1 MKSLNTKTYWRSKKQ
16 PVSDLRP
23 TAQTRLRDGLRALAW
38 SCAISFV
45 ASVGAESLDEADG
58 HLLAEARA
66 IHQRVLTFDAHAD
79 IEIPGKPSM
88 YVGAD
93 GLSKVA
99 VEKMHQGDLDAVAM
113 VMAVGPLP
121 RNKAGFAEARRIA
134 DE

>member
-1 MKSLNTKTYWRSKKQ
+1 M
-16 PVSDLRP
+16 
-23 TAQTRLRDGLRALAW
+23 
-38 SCAISFV
+38 
-45 ASVGAESLDEADG
+45 ASVGAVDGESPDEADG

-99 VEKMHQGDLDAVAM
+99 VEKMRQGDLDAVAM
-113 VMAVGPLP
+113 AVAVGPLP
-121 RNKAGFAEARRIA
+121 RNEEGLSLIHI
-134 DE
+134 

>member
-1 MKSLNTKTYWRSKKQ
+1 M
-16 PVSDLRP
+16 
-23 TAQTRLRDGLRALAW
+23 
-38 SCAISFV
+38 

-113 VMAVGPLP
+113 AVAVGPLP

-134 DE
+134 DEKLAAARTDRESGSAHSAG

>member
-1 MKSLNTKTYWRSKKQ
+1 MGAACAVDGQSKDQ
-16 PVSDLRP
+16 
-23 TAQTRLRDGLRALAW
+23 
-38 SCAISFV
+38 
-45 ASVGAESLDEADG
+45 AEG

-99 VEKMHQGDLDAVAM
+99 VEKMRQGGL
-113 VMAVGPLP
+113 GCG
-121 RNKAGFAEARRIA
+121 RNGCGCRSAAPKRGRLR
-134 DE
+134 

>member
-1 MKSLNTKTYWRSKKQ
+1 MASAGA
-16 PVSDLRP
+16 V
-23 TAQTRLRDGLRALAW
+23 DG
-38 SCAISFV
+38 
-45 ASVGAESLDEADG
+45 ESRDEADG

-113 VMAVGPLP
+113 AVAVGPLP
-121 RNKAGFAEARRIA
+121 RNEEGFAEAVSYTHLTLPTICSV
-134 DE
+134 